1 MLLTKKR
8 KSKLFKFLGL
18 SKVPSLPFILG
29 IDTGNICN
37 LKCPLCPTG
46 LGDSGKNRGFLSFQ
60 HFKKIFDQLKESL
73 LIVNLFNWGE
83 PLLNKELIKIINYI
97 KSEKKSVKVITST
110 NLNVEDNELL
120 ENLINS
126 GIDKIIVSCDGAS
139 QETYGKY
146 RVGGDFD
153 LVVQNMRFLVEKN
166 QKLGNKTDITWNFLV
181 FKHNEHEIALAKNLA
196 SEIGVNFN
204 LGLMRTSLKDEI
216 LKPHKEAIE
225 RDKNWI
231 PDNPD
236 YCAYDKVNCLSKKVL
251 KSCRKIWDAIAINWD
266 GLVVPCCAVYEEKY
280 SFGDTKKDSIVN
292 IWNNPMFIKARKEIL
307 NKKIPANTIC
317 GRCRDNGFMHM

>member
-46 LGDSGKNRGFLSFQ
+46 LGDSGKNKGFLSFQ

-146 RVGGDFD
+146 RVDGDFD

-166 QKLGNKTDITWNFLV
+166 QKLGNQTDIT
-181 FKHNEHEIALAKNLA
+181 
-196 SEIGVNFN
+196 
-204 LGLMRTSLKDEI
+204 
-216 LKPHKEAIE
+216 
-225 RDKNWI
+225 
-231 PDNPD
+231 
-236 YCAYDKVNCLSKKVL
+236 
-251 KSCRKIWDAIAINWD
+251 
-266 GLVVPCCAVYEEKY
+266 
-280 SFGDTKKDSIVN
+280 
-292 IWNNPMFIKARKEIL
+292 
-307 NKKIPANTIC
+307 
-317 GRCRDNGFMHM
+317 